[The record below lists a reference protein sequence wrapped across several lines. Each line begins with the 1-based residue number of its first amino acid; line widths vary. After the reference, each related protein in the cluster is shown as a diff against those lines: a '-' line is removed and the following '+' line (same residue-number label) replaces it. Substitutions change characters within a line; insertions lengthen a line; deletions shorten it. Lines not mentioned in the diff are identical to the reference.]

1 MIKKIDNSYMV
12 EKNGKTHLFKTIHEA
27 SKFVDNIVYKR
38 TIKDIRMIKLKKL
51 KTISDGNIQKFKQKI
66 QKVPKYRI
74 LGKKEIMNS
83 EKFQKETWKKLT
95 QLIH

>member
-51 KTISDGNIQKFKQKI
+51 KTISDGNI
-66 QKVPKYRI
+66 
-74 LGKKEIMNS
+74 
-83 EKFQKETWKKLT
+83 
-95 QLIH
+95 